1 MKLET
6 RPAPSSRWTLL
17 RDVAA
22 FQVKLL
28 ADALRDL
35 LLSPVSLVCGFMDLL
50 RPGGG
55 RFQALMR
62 FGRRTD
68 RWINLF
74 GAGAQAEPAG
84 KEDWSIDETIARVE
98 ERLRADYEGGGVTRQ
113 VVTRIDRALDQLNQE
128 DRGR

>member
-1 MKLET
+1 MDAET
-6 RPAPSSRWTLL
+6 PTDASSRWSLI
-17 RDVAA
+17 RDLAA

-35 LLSPVSLVCGFMDLL
+35 LLSPVSLVCGALDLL
-50 RPGGG
+50 APGGG

-74 GAGAQAEPAG
+74 GAAARAEPAG
-84 KEDWSIDETIARVE
+84 QEEWSIDETLARVE
-98 ERLRADYEGGGVTRQ
+98 ARLRADYEEGGVTRH
-113 VVTRIDRALDQLNQE
+113 VAARIDRALDQLNQE